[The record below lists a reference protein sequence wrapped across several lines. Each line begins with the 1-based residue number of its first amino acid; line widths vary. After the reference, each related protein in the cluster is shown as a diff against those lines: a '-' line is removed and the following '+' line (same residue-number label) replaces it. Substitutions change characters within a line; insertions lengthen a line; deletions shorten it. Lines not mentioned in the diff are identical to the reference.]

1 MRLRWLLLGL
11 LLVALLVPAL
21 MVTGARLLQP
31 DGGRWVRLVAFTP
44 YATVLYAAAVLLVL
58 VAVAAGRGFWRRA
71 SGTAVIALVP
81 LLGLHLFWVHEPYVG
96 DVANV
101 SGTRFTV
108 MTANLRVGSADV
120 ARVVEVAVRN
130 DVDALVLSEITP
142 DALTA
147 LNEAGLSRAF
157 PYQEGQAAPGVA
169 GTMAFSKTRIDDLQ
183 PLATS
188 FNGYAMALDVG
199 SAGTVQLLAVHPH
212 PPFGDADRWRSDH
225 AVIREFL
232 AQNGP
237 AAEATVIA
245 GDFNATP
252 DHDVISDLEDLGFW
266 SPADAANVQWQ
277 PTWPAA
283 GTVSLLGVDV
293 PSMLKIDHVLVNG
306 EIGAVNTESV
316 TIPGTDHRALV
327 AGLRLG

>member
-1 MRLRWLLLGL
+1 MRLRWLFLGL
-11 LLVALLVPAL
+11 LCVALLVPAL
-21 MVTGARLLQP
+21 MITGARLLQP

-44 YATVLYAAAVLLVL
+44 YATVLYAVAFLLAL
-58 VAVAAGRGFWRRA
+58 VAVAAGSGFWRKA
-71 SGTAVIALVP
+71 SSTAVIVLVP

-96 DVANV
+96 DSTTAT
-101 SGTRFTV
+101 GTRFNV
-108 MTANLRVGSADV
+108 MAANLRVGNADV

-142 DALTA
+142 DALTG

-169 GTMAFSKTRIDDLQ
+169 GTMVFSKARIDEVQ

-188 FNGYAMALDVG
+188 FNGYAMALDLG
-199 SAGTVQLLAVHPH
+199 GAGTVQLLAVHPH
-212 PPFGDADRWRSDH
+212 PPFGDAEMWRSDH
-225 AVIREFL
+225 AAIRQFL
-232 AQNGP
+232 AQNGQ

-252 DHDVISDLEDLGFW
+252 DHEVIGDLEDLGFW
-266 SPADAANVQWQ
+266 SPADASNVQWQ

-283 GTVSLLGVDV
+283 GAVSVLGVEV

-306 EIGAVNTESV
+306 EIAAVNTESV
-316 TIPGTDHRALV
+316 TIAGTDHRALV
-327 AGLRLG
+327 AGLTIG